1 MARPLNKKLIQERI
15 NTNKKGMKE
24 DKKFITD
31 ALTAATKGE
40 AVNPVET
47 RAALASFLKS
57 SKAFVIDTAKLAS
70 ITE

>member
-1 MARPLNKKLIQERI
+1 MARPLDKKVIQERI

-24 DKKFITD
+24 SKKVLTD

-40 AVNPVET
+40 TINPVET
-47 RAALASFLKS
+47 RAALASFIKG
-57 SKAFVIDTAKLAS
+57 SKALNSDTAKLAS